1 MEMPSMASSELIQS
15 WARTDA
21 FLREARAA
29 LPAGIAAAF
38 SAELMQFEE
47 LLEHNEL
54 GLAFDC
60 LQMVLEE
67 ADYTSPA
74 LTRPLHQAAENMGLR

>member
-1 MEMPSMASSELIQS
+1 MASSELIQS
-15 WARTDA
+15 WARTEA

-29 LPAGIAAAF
+29 LPARIAAAF
-38 SAELMQFEE
+38 SEDIMQFEE
-47 LLEHNEL
+47 FLEHNEL

-60 LQMVLEE
+60 LQRVLEE

-74 LTRPLHQAAENMGLR
+74 LTRPLQQAAENMGLR